1 MSPVTPMGKDMYEQA
16 GNLKLPWNSEL
27 PTFRL
32 KNWIKW
38 LESLPH
44 QIEVPKSIPLLKNS
58 VQSVELNVVRDA
70 SKTGVSAAV
79 YAIFKQIEGSCQRII
94 VSKREFSKKD
104 LSLTRFELVAV
115 HMAAYILENA
125 RAALHQYPIK
135 SCYG

>member
-1 MSPVTPMGKDMYEQA
+1 MSPVTPMGKNMYRQA

-38 LESLPH
+38 LGSLPH
-44 QIEVPKSIPLLKNS
+44 QIEVPKSIPLFKNS
-58 VQSVELNVVRDA
+58 VQSVELNVFRDA

-79 YAIFKQIEGSCQRII
+79 YTIFRQIEGSSQRII
-94 VSKREFSKKD
+94 VSKRQFSKKD

-115 HMAAYILENA
+115 DMAANISENA